1 MKNFTYKNPSS
12 VEEAVGFLMEPDTV
26 AMGGG
31 TDLLGVLKDGLLPEY
46 PRQVV
51 NLKGIPGLNRIEERE
66 DGLHIG
72 AAATL
77 RDVADSPVVGSRWP
91 ALQTAAKSVAT
102 PNPVSYTH
110 LAFCL

>member
-51 NLKGIPGLNRIEERE
+51 NLKGILGLNRIEERE

-77 RDVADSPVVGSRWP
+77 RDVADSPGPRCRPRRKAWQP
-91 ALQTAAKSVAT
+91 PTCAT
-102 PNPVSYTH
+102 RPR
-110 LAFCL
+110 

>member
-66 DGLHIG
+66 DGLHITARVNTARG
-72 AAATL
+72 VACRAVAETL
-77 RDVADSPVVGSRWP
+77 PPYVRP
-91 ALQTAAKSVAT
+91 AEPTLEDAYLYLISGEGEA
-102 PNPVSYTH
+102 
-110 LAFCL
+110 

>member
-1 MKNFTYKNPSS
+1 
-12 VEEAVGFLMEPDTV
+12 
-26 AMGGG
+26 MGGG

-77 RDVADSPVVGSRWP
+77 RTWRIHRLWE
-91 ALQTAAKSVAT
+91 AAGPRCRPGEKRGNPPTCAT
-102 PNPVSYTH
+102 R
-110 LAFCL
+110 LR